1 MSEDAIPLTLYVFT
15 RCICSKTKKKKNLPL
30 KQLLRMFWLMLSG
43 MEKKKKKEEMP
54 TSYTNEGDF
63 NSWLSLCVKISS
75 LIVGCHYKV
84 TDPGT
89 PYF

>member
-1 MSEDAIPLTLYVFT
+1 M
-15 RCICSKTKKKKNLPL
+15 CSQDVSAQKRKKKKSPPQAAFKNVLADAE
-30 KQLLRMFWLMLSG
+30 WNG
-43 MEKKKKKEEMP
+43 KKKKKEEMP